1 MEVNMG
7 KTTVTR
13 ISWQPSPIKITVDKK
28 TTEECRIFKLFGQ
41 YDNK

>member
-7 KTTVTR
+7 KTIVMR
-13 ISWQPSPIKITVDKK
+13 ISRQPTPIQIMVDKK
-28 TTEECRIFKLFGQ
+28 TEECRIFKLFGQ